1 MLLSEN
7 AVYVQPSKSARSKSN
22 SVKIANLLSIEL
34 MNYGIQLSADLR
46 NSISKLNAKDA
57 QSVATEILKANTMGS
72 LTPPLFRNWEQRNA
86 FTTGEIIVQLFAYVF
101 QISGNDLYDPEFLNN
116 LDRDFDY
123 TKTLNLAT
131 KDDATK
137 KFSTLATTR
146 VPLDMA
152 SMQLVVQ
159 LAKTL
164 PLDNCERIF
173 SDEVRVAVID
183 GDGGCD
189 FKSFK
194 GRPTDVLKL
203 FALRK
208 NQNTLDM
215 KLPVDVKFDA
225 LSWSERIKTLEFLE
239 SFGFEYLSEEMGKNR
254 GAWSKFFNHIHAF
267 GQKGWSNRFPNFMM
281 ASMASVQ
288 RNISLVDKKTVKGFS
303 ELILSGG
310 VEVVSN
316 KFVYRTFASRVE
328 STLKNYKT
336 FDQVVAVFGNKGSYV
351 LNNLTSISNKIKK
364 ADSRKFVELVRG
376 FLTNAP
382 VKTLFSIL
390 SIDVNAEWRVIDVKG
405 STKIETANYSS
416 VIGDIQ
422 GDIKIALHER
432 FGFEGKVTVDKE
444 LATLGVPFLTTS
456 SQLSRGTRYSFTDD
470 EYLYFFMKWIQPE
483 NRTTDLDHS
492 LLYFDAD
499 WNSQHVSF
507 SRQVDTFIRHGG
519 DITSAPAPHGA
530 SEYSRVDLKLIP
542 KAVKYIVPSVF
553 VYRGTKLSLN
563 DEAYAGFYF
572 GDNDSFSLKQEHT
585 RYDFTQPSGF
595 NVPFIIDVENREIVV
610 VDYNQETSG
619 NVVQSAVCDIKNLI
633 SATNS
638 KNYIT
643 VEDLAE
649 ILSGDKDTTS
659 LNISNDSGDGIVA
672 PQDLF
677 SLFA

>member
-7 AVYVQPSKSARSKSN
+7 TVYVQPAKSARSKSN

-34 MNYGIQLSADLR
+34 MNYGIQISADLR
-46 NSISKLNAKDA
+46 NEIAKLGSSDA
-57 QSVATEILKANTMGS
+57 QSVADDILKANTMGS
-72 LTPPLFRNWEQRNA
+72 LVPPLFRNWEQRKA
-86 FTTGEIIVQLFAYVF
+86 FTTGEIVVQLFAYVF
-101 QISGNDLYDPEFLNN
+101 QISGNDLYDPEYLNS
-116 LDRDFDY
+116 LDRDFDF
-123 TKTLNLAT
+123 TKTLTLAS
-131 KDDATK
+131 KDEATK
-137 KFSTLATTR
+137 KFNTLASTR

-152 SMQLVVQ
+152 SMKLVAQ

-164 PLDNCERIF
+164 PLDDCGRIF
-173 SDEVRVAVID
+173 SNEVRVSVID
-183 GDGGCD
+183 GDGGCN
-189 FKSFK
+189 FKAFK
-194 GRPTDVLKL
+194 GQPTDVLRL
-203 FALRK
+203 FALRN

-254 GAWSKFFNHIHAF
+254 GAWTKFFNHIHAF
-267 GQKGWSNRFPNFMM
+267 GQKGWGNRFPNFMM

-288 RNISLVDKKTVKGFS
+288 RNAKLINPKTLKSFQGLVA
-303 ELILSGG
+303 SGV
-310 VEVVSN
+310 VEEVSG

-328 STLKNYKT
+328 STLGGYDEFSQISNL
-336 FDQVVAVFGNKGSYV
+336 FAGKGSYV
-351 LNNLTSISNKIKK
+351 LSNLTSISSKIKK
-364 ADSRKFVELVRG
+364 IHAAKFVTLVRG

-405 STKIETANYSS
+405 NTKIEPANYSS
-416 VIGDIQ
+416 IIGDIQ

-432 FGFEGKVTVDKE
+432 FGFEGKVVVDDGLK
-444 LATLGVPFLTTS
+444 TQGVPFLTTS

-470 EYLYFFMKWIQPE
+470 EYLYFFMKWIQPD
-483 NRTTDLDHS
+483 NCCTDLDHS
-492 LLYFDAD
+492 IVYFNDA
-499 WNSQHVSF
+499 WESQHVSF
-507 SRQVDTFIRHGG
+507 SRQVDTFIKHGG

-530 SEYSRVDLKLIP
+530 SEYSQIDLNHIP

-553 VYRGTKLSLN
+553 VFSGVKLSNN

-572 GDNDSFSLKQEHT
+572 GNRQSFSLKQEHT

-595 NVPFIIDVENREIVV
+595 NVPFIIDVEKREIVV
-610 VDYNQETSG
+610 VDYNQEASS
-619 NVVQSAVCDIKNLI
+619 NVIQSAVSDIKNLI
-633 SATNS
+633 SATNT

-643 VEDLAE
+643 IEVLAD
-649 ILSGDKDTTS
+649 ILSGDKDYTS
-659 LNISNDSGDGIVA
+659 LNISNVEGDQSKS
-672 PQDLF
+672 PQELF